1 MDYEVFILTRIRE
14 ERDRTGSTD
23 TGIVEGIGRT
33 GRLVTGAALI
43 MFFAFAALSTG
54 PETDLKVAAT
64 AFGAGILL
72 DATIVRGLLVPALVA
87 VLGKWNWW
95 LPAWARW
102 LLRVPAPPAT
112 VNATAASAANR
123 TVRS

>member
-1 MDYEVFILTRIRE
+1 MTATRKQVTVE
-14 ERDRTGSTD
+14 GGGVALPGEGPEGST
-23 TGIVEGIGRT
+23 
-33 GRLVTGAALI
+33 ALQ
-43 MFFAFAALSTG
+43 LR
-54 PETDLKVAAT
+54 AT

-87 VLGKWNWW
+87 VFGKWNWW
-95 LPAWARW
+95 LPAWTRW

-112 VNATAASAANR
+112 ANAAAAPAANR

>member
-1 MDYEVFILTRIRE
+1 MLAMSKFVLRHKLAVAVFW
-14 ERDRTGSTD
+14 
-23 TGIVEGIGRT
+23 
-33 GRLVTGAALI
+33 LVVLVAGGAASAKL
-43 MFFAFAALSTG
+43 
-54 PETDLKVAAT
+54 DLKVAAT

-87 VLGKWNWW
+87 EFGKWNWW

-112 VNATAASAANR
+112 VNATAASANR